1 MKICLVSR
9 EFLPFRG
16 GGIGTYA
23 RTFSS
28 ALAAAGHAVTVLTIA
43 HPGEPEDAREGHL
56 RVVRVP
62 FMDGDDWSRPY
73 GGADE
78 AGRAI
83 FNSRGPFA
91 FLSRQFAFRIRDLE
105 RGGAFD
111 AIEFPDTGALGWF
124 TLASLHAGEAVTRAP
139 IIVFAHSPTEWIER
153 LSGAPEPGD
162 YVAGMRQ
169 MEVDCFRLA
178 HGVVAPSHDM
188 SAWVESRAGLANGSV
203 SVRALPVADAK
214 PTERAASD
222 RSNAELRLLF
232 VGRCEVRKGI
242 DTLVRAMAL
251 IDHAQTPVRL
261 VIAGADTPW
270 PDGRMILDSLLKEH
284 PRAAARVERLGSL
297 DEAGLARARSSCD
310 AAVTP
315 SPSTM

>member
-9 EFLPFRG
+9 EFRPFRG

-124 TLASLHAGEAVTRAP
+124 TLASLHAGEAVTRAQFQQHQR
-139 IIVFAHSPTEWIER
+139 VGLGR
-153 LSGAPEPGD
+153 GLVGGAR
-162 YVAGMRQ
+162 A
-169 MEVDCFRLA
+169 
-178 HGVVAPSHDM
+178 
-188 SAWVESRAGLANGSV
+188 VE
-203 SVRALPVADAK
+203 
-214 PTERAASD
+214 
-222 RSNAELRLLF
+222 
-232 VGRCEVRKGI
+232 
-242 DTLVRAMAL
+242 
-251 IDHAQTPVRL
+251 HAVQ
-261 VIAGADTPW
+261 G
-270 PDGRMILDSLLKEH
+270 
-284 PRAAARVERLGSL
+284 AAAQ
-297 DEAGLARARSSCD
+297 GLEGDRPSRRSCASR
-310 AAVTP
+310 
-315 SPSTM
+315 